1 MNLNPTRRTV
11 VKTGLAACGLAA
23 FPSFAVAQP
32 AAQSHKGERLR
43 LAHLT
48 DTHVQPELRA
58 GEGFAAALQSLDKLD
73 PRPDFIITGGDHVMD
88 VFEADAA
95 RAAVEW
101 DVYTRVLR
109 EHTKLPV
116 YACMGNH
123 DVWGWGAEP
132 GKVAP
137 DVPGYGKAIALE
149 RLNMKGPYYSFDRGA
164 WHFVCLDNIA
174 RRDRGYLG
182 ALDDAESRWLAA
194 DLERAGGRPVCVVS
208 HIPLL
213 AACVFFDGSEDR
225 VREDFWHVPDSY
237 MHRNVKPLLDLLRRH
252 NVRLLLSGHIH
263 LVDRVDY
270 LGMTFVCDGAVCGA
284 WWKGPN
290 QEFDEGYGVVDL
302 WSDGSFEHQ
311 YVTFGWK
318 AERDSK

>member
-1 MNLNPTRRTV
+1 MHVNPTRREV
-11 VKTGLAACGLAA
+11 VRTGIAACGLAA
-23 FPSFAVAQP
+23 LNGIAVAQP
-32 AAQSHKGERLR
+32 RAGSGKGERIR
-43 LAHLT
+43 FAHLT
-48 DTHVQPELRA
+48 DMHVQPELRA
-58 GEGFAAALQSLDKLD
+58 GEGFAAALQSLNKLD

-88 VFEADAA
+88 VFETDAA
-95 RAAVEW
+95 RA
-101 DVYTRVLR
+101 DVQWNLYTRVLR
-109 EHTKLPV
+109 ENTKLPT

-123 DVWGWGAEP
+123 DVFGWGA
-132 GKVAP
+132 AP
-137 DVPGYGKAIALE
+137 DKVPADSRGYGKASAVE
-149 RLNMKGPYYSFDRGA
+149 RLNMKGPYYSFDEGP

-182 ALDDAESRWLAA
+182 DLEEAQSRWLAT

-213 AACVFFDGSEDR
+213 GACVFFDGGDDR

-252 NVRLLLSGHIH
+252 NVRLLLSGHMH

-270 LGMTFVCDGAVCGA
+270 LGMTFICDGAVCGG

-290 QEFDEGYGVVDL
+290 QEFSEGYGVVDL
-302 WSDGSFEHQ
+302 WSDGTFEHK
-311 YVTFGWK
+311 YVTYGWK
-318 AERDSK
+318 AEPE